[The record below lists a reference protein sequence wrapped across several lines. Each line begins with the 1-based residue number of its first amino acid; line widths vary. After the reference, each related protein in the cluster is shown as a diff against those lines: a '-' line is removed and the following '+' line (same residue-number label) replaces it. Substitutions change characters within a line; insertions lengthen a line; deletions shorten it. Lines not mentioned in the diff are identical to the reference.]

1 MADES
6 DDEFAVGGTGTLH
19 ATGMSTLGA
28 LKGKKVKEM
37 QSDVKPPSQKK
48 KVMRMRLVEKGD
60 VRAGFSEVH
69 EHERVLCMCG
79 VCVCARGEGKW

>member
-48 KVMRMRLVEKGD
+48 SNANETGR
-60 VRAGFSEVH
+60 
-69 EHERVLCMCG
+69 ERR
-79 VCVCARGEGKW
+79 CARGIL